1 MDRPYDDRPILNAS
15 DLAGWLAPAA
25 TMIAAVMTAAN
36 LGTRVTGWGFV
47 VFAVGSVAWVTVA
60 LGTGQQNLLLSNGF
74 LTVVNFV
81 GIWRWLGRQKRYEDG
96 SRAASARSVAARV
109 PTLFSIGSVA
119 GATLTG
125 RDGVALGT
133 IVDGMLRCADAELA
147 YLVVSEGG
155 VGGVGERLRALRP
168 DELRF
173 SADGPSCDLT
183 VADLTRRPQLQQ
195 GEWPVSIDR
204 LETSHAAR

>member
-1 MDRPYDDRPILNAS
+1 MNVS
-15 DLAGWLAPAA
+15 DPAGWVAPTA

-36 LGTRVTGWGFV
+36 LGTRITGWGFV
-47 VFAVGSVAWVTVA
+47 VFAIGSVAWVAVA
-60 LGTGQQNLLLSNGF
+60 LGSGQQNLLLSNGF
-74 LTVVNFV
+74 LTIINLV

-96 SRAASARSVAARV
+96 SQAASARSAAARV
-109 PTLFSIGSVA
+109 PTLFSIGAVT

-133 IVDGMLRCADAELA
+133 VVDAMLRCAGSDLA
-147 YLVVSEGG
+147 YVVVSEGG
-155 VGGVGERLRALRP
+155 VGGVGERLYALRP

-173 SADGPSCDLT
+173 AADGPECDLT
-183 VADLTRRPQLQQ
+183 PDDLARRPELKQ
-195 GEWPVSIDR
+195 GEWPVSIDS